1 MTLVLTLTSDRLIYK
16 LHPELVHQVEQLLF
30 SKGATNCSN
39 CWLAQGMAAEI
50 NFDGIPRDVTLESVE
65 LFLEKV
71 PVDKN
76 IQKTVNRRKKMLLAD
91 MDSTILQIETLDEI
105 GHAIGKA
112 REIAEITE
120 KAMNGDIDFETA
132 LRNRVKLLAGLNINQ
147 LIEFALE
154 KLVITQGASTLVK
167 TMRANGAA
175 TALVSGGF
183 TVITEIIREKLNF
196 DLCYGNT
203 LVVDSSIVTGNLK
216 PPIIDG
222 DAKAAILDQECEKLQ
237 ISKAR
242 YFSRWRRSKRYPNA
256 GKRRFRCWVQAQ
268 AGSEEQHVSNIIE
281 HCDLRGILFLQ
292 GFAESEFI
300 T

>member
-16 LHPELVHQVEQLLF
+16 LHPELVGQVEQLLF

-50 NFDGIPRDVTLESVE
+50 SFDGIPSDVALESVE
-65 LFLEKV
+65 LFLENV

-91 MDSTILQIETLDEI
+91 MDSTILEIETLDEI

-112 REIAEITE
+112 HEIAEITE
-120 KAMNGDIDFETA
+120 KAMNGEIDFETA
-132 LRNRVKLLAGLNINQ
+132 LKNRVKLLAGLKLNQ

-154 KLVITQGASTLVK
+154 KLVITPGASTLVK

-175 TALVSGGF
+175 TVLVSGGF
-183 TVITEIIREKLNF
+183 TVITEIIRKKLNF

-203 LVVDSSIVTGNLK
+203 LVVDSSIVTGN
-216 PPIIDG
+216 
-222 DAKAAILDQECEKLQ
+222 
-237 ISKAR
+237 
-242 YFSRWRRSKRYPNA
+242 
-256 GKRRFRCWVQAQ
+256 
-268 AGSEEQHVSNIIE
+268 
-281 HCDLRGILFLQ
+281 
-292 GFAESEFI
+292 
-300 T
+300 

>member
-30 SKGATNCSN
+30 SKGASNCSN

-50 NFDGIPRDVTLESVE
+50 NFDGIPSNVALEAVE
-65 LFLEKV
+65 LFLERV
-71 PVDKN
+71 PVDRN
-76 IQKTVNRRKKMLLAD
+76 IQKNVNRRKKVLLAD

-112 REIAEITE
+112 RQIADITE

-154 KLVITQGASTLVK
+154 KLLITQGASTLVK
-167 TMRANGAA
+167 TMRANGAT

-183 TVITEIIREKLNF
+183 TVITEIISEKLNF
-196 DLCYGNT
+196 DICYGNT

-222 DAKAAILDQECEKLQ
+222 DAKAAILDKECKKLE
-237 ISKAR
+237 ITKCDALAVGDGANDI
-242 YFSRWRRSKRYPNA
+242 PMLAEA
-256 GKRRFRCWVQAQ
+256 GLGIGFRPKPVVKNYA
-268 AGSEEQHVSNIIE
+268 SNIIE
-281 HCDLRGILFLQ
+281 HCDLRGVLFLQ
-292 GFAESEFI
+292 GFTENEFL

>member
-1 MTLVLTLTSDRLIYK
+1 M
-16 LHPELVHQVEQLLF
+16 LF
-30 SKGATNCSN
+30 SKGANICSN
-39 CWLAQGMAAEI
+39 CWLAQGMAVEI
-50 NFDGIPRDVTLESVE
+50 NFDGIPRDLALESAE
-65 LFLEKV
+65 LFLERI

-76 IQKTVNRRKKMLLAD
+76 IQKNINRRKKMLLAD
-91 MDSTILQIETLDEI
+91 MDSTILQIETLDVI

-120 KAMNGDIDFETA
+120 KAMNGDIDFEAA
-132 LRNRVKLLAGLNINQ
+132 LKNRVKLLAGVNINQ
-147 LIEFALE
+147 LIEFVLE
-154 KLVITQGASTLVK
+154 KLLITQGANTLVK
-167 TMRANGAA
+167 TMKANGAT

-203 LVVDSSIVTGNLK
+203 LYVDSSIVTGNLK

-222 DAKAAILDQECEKLQ
+222 DAKAAILDQECEKLE
-237 ISKAR
+237 ISKNDTLAVGDGANDI
-242 YFSRWRRSKRYPNA
+242 PMLTNA
-256 GKRRFRCWVQAQ
+256 GLGVGFRPKPVVKNYA
-268 AGSEEQHVSNIIE
+268 SNIIE

-292 GFAESEFI
+292 GFSESEFL

>member
-16 LHPELVHQVEQLLF
+16 LHPELVGQVEQLLF

-50 NFDGIPRDVTLESVE
+50 SFDGIPSDVALESVE
-65 LFLEKV
+65 LFLENV

-91 MDSTILQIETLDEI
+91 MDSTILEIETLDEI

-112 REIAEITE
+112 HEIAEITE
-120 KAMNGDIDFETA
+120 KAMNGEIDFETA
-132 LRNRVKLLAGLNINQ
+132 LKNRVKLLAGLKLNQ

-154 KLVITQGASTLVK
+154 KLVITPGASTLVK

-175 TALVSGGF
+175 TVLVSGGF
-183 TVITEIIREKLNF
+183 TVITEIIRKKLNF

-216 PPIIDG
+216 RPIIDG
-222 DAKAAILDQECEKLQ
+222 DAKAAILDQECEKLE
-237 ISKAR
+237 ISRHDTLAVGDGANDI
-242 YFSRWRRSKRYPNA
+242 PMLVNA
-256 GKRRFRCWVQAQ
+256 GLGVGFRPKPVVKNHA
-268 AGSEEQHVSNIIE
+268 SNIIQ

-292 GFAESEFI
+292 GFAENEFL

>member
-1 MTLVLTLTSDRLIYK
+1 MTLVLTLTSDPLIYK
-16 LHPELVHQVEQLLF
+16 LHPELVHQVEQLII

-50 NFDGIPRDVTLESVE
+50 NFDGIPINVALEAVE

-76 IQKTVNRRKKMLLAD
+76 IQKTGNRRKKMLLAD

-105 GHAIGKA
+105 GQAIGKA
-112 REIAEITE
+112 HEIAEITE

-147 LIEFALE
+147 LTEFALE

-222 DAKAAILDQECEKLQ
+222 VAKAAILDKECEKSE
-237 ISKAR
+237 ISKHDTLAVGDGANDIPMLA
-242 YFSRWRRSKRYPNA
+242 SA
-256 GKRRFRCWVQAQ
+256 GLGVGFRPKPVVKK
-268 AGSEEQHVSNIIE
+268 HVSNIIE

-292 GFAESEFI
+292 GYAENEFLS
-300 T
+300 

>member
-1 MTLVLTLTSDRLIYK
+1 MTLVLTLTSDRSIYK
-16 LHPELVHQVEQLLF
+16 LHPELVKQVEQLLF

-39 CWLAQGMAAEI
+39 FWLAQGMAVEI
-50 NFDGIPRDVTLESVE
+50 SFDGIPGDLALESVE
-65 LFLEKV
+65 LFLDRL

-76 IQKTVNRRKKMLLAD
+76 IQKNINRRKKMLLAD

-105 GHAIGKA
+105 GNAIGRA

-120 KAMNGDIDFETA
+120 KAMNGDIDFKTA
-132 LRNRVKLLAGLNINQ
+132 LKNRVKLLAGLSISQ
-147 LIEFALE
+147 LTEFALQ
-154 KLVITQGASTLVK
+154 KLLITQGASTLVK
-167 TMRANGAA
+167 TMKANGAT

-203 LVVDSSIVTGNLK
+203 LVVDSSVVTGNLK

-222 DAKAAILDQECEKLQ
+222 DAKAAILDQECKKLG
-237 ISKAR
+237 ILKDDTLAVGDGANDI
-242 YFSRWRRSKRYPNA
+242 PMLAEA
-256 GKRRFRCWVQAQ
+256 GLGVGFRPKPVVRKHA
-268 AGSEEQHVSNIIE
+268 SNIIE
-281 HCDLRGILFLQ
+281 HCDLRGALFLQ
-292 GFAESEFI
+292 GFTESDLL

>member
-30 SKGATNCSN
+30 SKGATNCFN
-39 CWLAQGMAAEI
+39 YWLAQGMAAEI
-50 NFDGIPRDVTLESVE
+50 NFDGIPKEVAHESVE
-65 LFLEKV
+65 LFLERV

-76 IQKTVNRRKKMLLAD
+76 IQKNINRRKKMLLAD
-91 MDSTILQIETLDEI
+91 MDSTILQIETLDVI

-120 KAMNGDIDFETA
+120 KAMNGDIDFEAA
-132 LRNRVKLLAGLNINQ
+132 LKNRVKLLAGVNINQ
-147 LIEFALE
+147 LIEFVLE
-154 KLVITQGASTLVK
+154 KLLITQGANTLVK
-167 TMRANGAA
+167 TMKANGAT

-203 LVVDSSIVTGNLK
+203 LSVDSSIVTGNLK

-222 DAKAAILDQECEKLQ
+222 DAKAAILDQECEKLE
-237 ISKAR
+237 ISKNDTLAVGDGANDI
-242 YFSRWRRSKRYPNA
+242 PMLTNA
-256 GKRRFRCWVQAQ
+256 GLGVGFRPKQVVKNYA
-268 AGSEEQHVSNIIE
+268 SNIIE

-292 GFAESEFI
+292 GFSESEFL

>member
-39 CWLAQGMAAEI
+39 RWLAQGMAAEI
-50 NFDGIPRDVTLESVE
+50 NFDGIPRDAALESVE
-65 LFLEKV
+65 LFLERV

-76 IQKTVNRRKKMLLAD
+76 IQKNVNRRKKMLVAD

-112 REIAEITE
+112 REIAMITE
-120 KAMNGDIDFETA
+120 TAMNGDIDFETA
-132 LRNRVKLLAGLNINQ
+132 LRTRVKLLAGLNINQ
-147 LIEFALE
+147 LIELVLE
-154 KLVITQGASTLVK
+154 KLLITQGASTLVT
-167 TMRANGAA
+167 TMKANGAV

-196 DLCYGNT
+196 DLCHGNT
-203 LVVDSSIVTGNLK
+203 LVVDSSIVTGDLK

-222 DAKAAILDQECEKLQ
+222 NTKAAILHQECKRLE
-237 ISKAR
+237 ISRDDTLAVGDGANDIPMLTEASLGVGFMPKPVVK
-242 YFSRWRRSKRYPNA
+242 KR
-256 GKRRFRCWVQAQ
+256 
-268 AGSEEQHVSNIIE
+268 VSNKIE
-281 HCDLRGILFLQ
+281 HCDLRGVLFLQ
-292 GFAESEFI
+292 GFAENEFI

>member
-16 LHPELVHQVEQLLF
+16 LHPELVHQVEQLII

-50 NFDGIPRDVTLESVE
+50 NFNGIPINVALEAVE

-76 IQKTVNRRKKMLLAD
+76 IQKTGNRRKKMLLAD

-105 GHAIGKA
+105 GQAIGKA

-183 TVITEIIREKLNF
+183 TVITEIIRGKLNF
-196 DLCYGNT
+196 DLSYGNT

-222 DAKAAILDQECEKLQ
+222 VAKATILDKECEKSE
-237 ISKAR
+237 ISKHDTLAVGDGANDIPMLA
-242 YFSRWRRSKRYPNA
+242 SA
-256 GKRRFRCWVQAQ
+256 GLGVGFRPKPVVKNHA
-268 AGSEEQHVSNIIE
+268 SNIVE

-292 GFAESEFI
+292 GFAENEFL

>member
-30 SKGATNCSN
+30 SKGASNCSN
-39 CWLAQGMAAEI
+39 YWLAQGMAAEI
-50 NFDGIPRDVTLESVE
+50 NFDGIPSNVALEAVE
-65 LFLEKV
+65 LFLERV
-71 PVDKN
+71 PVDRN
-76 IQKTVNRRKKMLLAD
+76 IQKNVNRRKKVLLAD

-112 REIAEITE
+112 RQIADITE

-154 KLVITQGASTLVK
+154 KLLITQGASTLVK
-167 TMRANGAA
+167 TMRANGAT

-183 TVITEIIREKLNF
+183 TVITEIISEKLNF
-196 DLCYGNT
+196 DICYGNT

-222 DAKAAILDQECEKLQ
+222 DAKAAILSKECKKLETPKCDTLAVGDGAND
-237 ISKAR
+237 IPMLAE
-242 YFSRWRRSKRYPNA
+242 A
-256 GKRRFRCWVQAQ
+256 GLGIGFRPKPVVKNYAP
-268 AGSEEQHVSNIIE
+268 NIIE
-281 HCDLRGILFLQ
+281 HCDLRGVLFLQ
-292 GFAESEFI
+292 GFAEDEFL

>member
-1 MTLVLTLTSDRLIYK
+1 
-16 LHPELVHQVEQLLF
+16 
-30 SKGATNCSN
+30 
-39 CWLAQGMAAEI
+39 
-50 NFDGIPRDVTLESVE
+50 
-65 LFLEKV
+65 
-71 PVDKN
+71 
-76 IQKTVNRRKKMLLAD
+76 MLLAD

-167 TMRANGAA
+167 TMRANGAT

-183 TVITEIIREKLNF
+183 TAITEIVRKKLNF

-222 DAKAAILDQECEKLQ
+222 DAKAAILDQECEKLE
-237 ISKAR
+237 ISRHDTLAVGDGANDI
-242 YFSRWRRSKRYPNA
+242 PMLVNA
-256 GKRRFRCWVQAQ
+256 GLGVGFRPKPVVKNHA
-268 AGSEEQHVSNIIE
+268 SNIIE

-292 GFAESEFI
+292 GFAENEFL

>member
-1 MTLVLTLTSDRLIYK
+1 MTLVLTLTSDRSIYK
-16 LHPELVHQVEQLLF
+16 LHPELVHQVEQLII

-50 NFDGIPRDVTLESVE
+50 NFDGIPINVALEAVE

-76 IQKTVNRRKKMLLAD
+76 IQKTGNRRKKMLLAD

-105 GHAIGKA
+105 GQAIGKA

-183 TVITEIIREKLNF
+183 TVITEIIRGKLNF
-196 DLCYGNT
+196 DLSYGNT

-222 DAKAAILDQECEKLQ
+222 VAKATILDKECEKSE
-237 ISKAR
+237 ISKHDTLAVGDGANDIPMLA
-242 YFSRWRRSKRYPNA
+242 SA
-256 GKRRFRCWVQAQ
+256 GLGVGFRPKPVVKK
-268 AGSEEQHVSNIIE
+268 HVSNIIE

-292 GFAESEFI
+292 GYPENEFLS
-300 T
+300 

>member
-30 SKGATNCSN
+30 SKGATNCFN
-39 CWLAQGMAAEI
+39 YWLAQGMAAEI
-50 NFDGIPRDVTLESVE
+50 NFDGIPKEVAHESVE
-65 LFLEKV
+65 LFLERV

-76 IQKTVNRRKKMLLAD
+76 IQKDINRRKKMLLAD

-112 REIAEITE
+112 REIAMITE
-120 KAMNGDIDFETA
+120 TAMNGDIDFETA

-147 LIEFALE
+147 LIELVLE
-154 KLVITQGASTLVK
+154 KLLITQGASTLVT
-167 TMRANGAA
+167 TMKANGAV

-196 DLCYGNT
+196 DLCHGNT
-203 LVVDSSIVTGNLK
+203 LVVDSSIVTGDLK

-222 DAKAAILDQECEKLQ
+222 NTKAAILHQECKRLE
-237 ISKAR
+237 ISMNDTLAVGDGANDI
-242 YFSRWRRSKRYPNA
+242 PMLAEA
-256 GKRRFRCWVQAQ
+256 GLGIGFRPKPVVKK
-268 AGSEEQHVSNIIE
+268 HVSNIIE
-281 HCDLRGILFLQ
+281 HCDLRGVLFLQ

>member
-16 LHPELVHQVEQLLF
+16 LHPDLVHQVGQLII

-50 NFDGIPRDVTLESVE
+50 NFDGIPINVALEAVE

-76 IQKTVNRRKKMLLAD
+76 IQKAGNRRKKMLLAD

-105 GHAIGKA
+105 GQAIGKA

-167 TMRANGAA
+167 TMRANGAT

-203 LVVDSSIVTGNLK
+203 LVVDSSIVTGDLK

-222 DAKAAILDQECEKLQ
+222 DAKAAILDQECEKLE
-237 ISKAR
+237 ISKHDTLAVGDGANDI
-242 YFSRWRRSKRYPNA
+242 PMLVNA
-256 GKRRFRCWVQAQ
+256 GLGVGFRPKPVVRNHA
-268 AGSEEQHVSNIIE
+268 SNILE

-292 GFAESEFI
+292 GFAENEFL

>member
-1 MTLVLTLTSDRLIYK
+1 MTLVLTLTSDRLMYK
-16 LHPELVHQVEQLLF
+16 LHPELVHQVEQLIF

-39 CWLAQGMAAEI
+39 CWLAEGMAAEI
-50 NFDGIPRDVTLESVE
+50 NFDGIPSNVALEAVE

-105 GHAIGKA
+105 GQAIGKA

-132 LRNRVKLLAGLNINQ
+132 LRNRVKLLAGLNIHQ

-167 TMRANGAA
+167 TMRANGAT

-183 TVITEIIREKLNF
+183 TVITEIISEKLNF
-196 DLCYGNT
+196 DICYGNT

-222 DAKAAILDQECEKLQ
+222 DAKAAILDKECKKLE
-237 ISKAR
+237 IPKCDALAVGDGANDI
-242 YFSRWRRSKRYPNA
+242 PMLVNA
-256 GKRRFRCWVQAQ
+256 GLGVGFRPTPVVRNHA
-268 AGSEEQHVSNIIE
+268 SNIVE

-292 GFAESEFI
+292 GFAENEFL

>member
-1 MTLVLTLTSDRLIYK
+1 MTLVLTLTSDRLLYQ

-30 SKGATNCSN
+30 SKGASNCSN

-50 NFDGIPRDVTLESVE
+50 NFDGIPSNVALEAVE
-65 LFLEKV
+65 LFLERV
-71 PVDKN
+71 PVDRN
-76 IQKTVNRRKKMLLAD
+76 IQKNVNRRKKMLLAD

-112 REIAEITE
+112 RQIADITE

-154 KLVITQGASTLVK
+154 KLLITQGASTLVK
-167 TMRANGAA
+167 TMRANGAT

-183 TVITEIIREKLNF
+183 TVITEIISEKLNF
-196 DLCYGNT
+196 DICYGNT

-222 DAKAAILDQECEKLQ
+222 DAKAAILDKECKKLE
-237 ISKAR
+237 ITKCDALAVGDGANDI
-242 YFSRWRRSKRYPNA
+242 PMLAEA
-256 GKRRFRCWVQAQ
+256 GLGIGFRPKPVVKNYA
-268 AGSEEQHVSNIIE
+268 SNIIE
-281 HCDLRGILFLQ
+281 HCDLRGVLFLQ
-292 GFAESEFI
+292 GFTENEFL

>member
-1 MTLVLTLTSDRLIYK
+1 M
-16 LHPELVHQVEQLLF
+16 LF

-39 CWLAQGMAAEI
+39 CWLAPGMAAEI
-50 NFDGIPRDVTLESVE
+50 NFDGIPKDVALESVE
-65 LFLEKV
+65 LFLERV

-76 IQKTVNRRKKMLLAD
+76 IQKNVNRRKKMLLAD

-112 REIAEITE
+112 REIAMITE

-132 LRNRVKLLAGLNINQ
+132 LRNRVELLAGLNINQ
-147 LIEFALE
+147 LIEFVLE
-154 KLVITQGASTLVK
+154 KLLITQGASTLVT
-167 TMRANGAA
+167 TMKANGAA

-216 PPIIDG
+216 SPIIDG
-222 DAKAAILDQECEKLQ
+222 NTKAAILDQECKKLE
-237 ISKAR
+237 ISRNDTLAVGDGANDI
-242 YFSRWRRSKRYPNA
+242 PMLAEA
-256 GKRRFRCWVQAQ
+256 GLGVGFRPKPLVKK
-268 AGSEEQHVSNIIE
+268 HVSNIIE
-281 HCDLRGILFLQ
+281 HCDLRGVLFLQ
-292 GFAESEFI
+292 GFTESEFI

>member
-30 SKGATNCSN
+30 SKGATNCFN
-39 CWLAQGMAAEI
+39 YWLAQGMAAEI
-50 NFDGIPRDVTLESVE
+50 NFDGIPKEVAHESVE
-65 LFLEKV
+65 LFLERV

-76 IQKTVNRRKKMLLAD
+76 IQKNINRRKKMLLAD

-132 LRNRVKLLAGLNINQ
+132 LKNRVKLLAGLNINQ

-167 TMRANGAA
+167 TMRANGAT

-183 TVITEIIREKLNF
+183 TAITEIVRKKLNF

-203 LVVDSSIVTGNLK
+203 LVVDSSIVTGDLK

-222 DAKAAILDQECEKLQ
+222 DAKAAILDQECEKLE
-237 ISKAR
+237 ISRHDTLAVGDGANDI
-242 YFSRWRRSKRYPNA
+242 PMLVNA
-256 GKRRFRCWVQAQ
+256 GLGVGFRPKPLVKNHA
-268 AGSEEQHVSNIIE
+268 ANIIE
-281 HCDLRGILFLQ
+281 HCDLRGMLFLQ
-292 GFAESEFI
+292 GFAENEFL

>member
-30 SKGATNCSN
+30 SKGANICST
-39 CWLAQGMAAEI
+39 CWLAQGMAVEI
-50 NFDGIPRDVTLESVE
+50 NFDGIPRDLALESAE
-65 LFLEKV
+65 LFLERI

-76 IQKTVNRRKKMLLAD
+76 IQKNINRRKKMLLAD
-91 MDSTILQIETLDEI
+91 MDSTILQIETLDVI

-120 KAMNGDIDFETA
+120 KAMNGDIDFEAA
-132 LRNRVKLLAGLNINQ
+132 LKNRVKLLAGVNINQ
-147 LIEFALE
+147 LIEFVLE
-154 KLVITQGASTLVK
+154 KLLITQGANTLVK
-167 TMRANGAA
+167 TMKANGAT

-183 TVITEIIREKLNF
+183 TVITEIIKEKLNF

-203 LVVDSSIVTGNLK
+203 LYVDSSIVTGNLK

-222 DAKAAILDQECEKLQ
+222 DAKAAILDQECEKLE
-237 ISKAR
+237 ISKNDTLAVGDGANDI
-242 YFSRWRRSKRYPNA
+242 PMLTNA
-256 GKRRFRCWVQAQ
+256 GLGVAFRPKPVVKNYA
-268 AGSEEQHVSNIIE
+268 SNIIE

-292 GFAESEFI
+292 GFSESEFL

>member
-16 LHPELVHQVEQLLF
+16 LHPELVGQVEQLLF

-50 NFDGIPRDVTLESVE
+50 SFDGIPSDVALESVE
-65 LFLEKV
+65 LFLENV

-91 MDSTILQIETLDEI
+91 MDSTILEIETLDEI

-112 REIAEITE
+112 HEIAEITE
-120 KAMNGDIDFETA
+120 KAMNGEIDFETA
-132 LRNRVKLLAGLNINQ
+132 LKNRVKLLAGLKLNQ

-154 KLVITQGASTLVK
+154 KLVITPGASTLVK

-175 TALVSGGF
+175 TVLVSGGF
-183 TVITEIIREKLNF
+183 TVITEIIRKKLNF

-216 PPIIDG
+216 RPIIDG
-222 DAKAAILDQECEKLQ
+222 DAKAAILDQECEKLE
-237 ISKAR
+237 ISRHDTLAVGDGANDI
-242 YFSRWRRSKRYPNA
+242 PMLVNA
-256 GKRRFRCWVQAQ
+256 GLGVGFRPKPVVKNHA
-268 AGSEEQHVSNIIE
+268 SSIIE

-292 GFAESEFI
+292 GFAENEFL

>member
-16 LHPELVHQVEQLLF
+16 LHPELVHQVEQLIF
-30 SKGATNCSN
+30 SKGAATCSN

-50 NFDGIPRDVTLESVE
+50 NFDGIPSNVALEAVE

-76 IQKTVNRRKKMLLAD
+76 IQKTGNRRKKMLLAD

-105 GHAIGKA
+105 GQAIGKA

-132 LRNRVKLLAGLNINQ
+132 LRTRVKLLAGLNINQ

-154 KLVITQGASTLVK
+154 KLVITKGASTLVK
-167 TMRANGAA
+167 TMRAHGAT

-203 LVVDSSIVTGNLK
+203 LVVDSSIVTGDLK

-222 DAKAAILDQECEKLQ
+222 DAKAAILDQECEKLE
-237 ISKAR
+237 ILKHDTLAVGDGANDI
-242 YFSRWRRSKRYPNA
+242 PMLVNA
-256 GKRRFRCWVQAQ
+256 GLGVGFRPKPVVKNHA
-268 AGSEEQHVSNIIE
+268 SNIVE
-281 HCDLRGILFLQ
+281 HCDLRGVLFLQ
-292 GFAESEFI
+292 GFTEKEFLA
-300 T
+300 

>member
-1 MTLVLTLTSDRLIYK
+1 MTLVLTLTSDRSIYK

-30 SKGATNCSN
+30 SKGANICSN
-39 CWLAQGMAAEI
+39 CWLAQGMAVEI
-50 NFDGIPRDVTLESVE
+50 NFDGIPRDLALESAE
-65 LFLEKV
+65 LFLERI

-76 IQKTVNRRKKMLLAD
+76 IQKNINRRKKILLAD
-91 MDSTILQIETLDEI
+91 MDSTILQIETLDVI

-120 KAMNGDIDFETA
+120 KAMNGDIDFEAA
-132 LRNRVKLLAGLNINQ
+132 LKNRVKLLAGVNINQ
-147 LIEFALE
+147 LIEFVLE
-154 KLVITQGASTLVK
+154 KLLITQGANTLVK
-167 TMRANGAA
+167 TMKANGAT

-203 LVVDSSIVTGNLK
+203 LYVDSSIVTGNLK

-222 DAKAAILDQECEKLQ
+222 DAKAAILDQECEKLE
-237 ISKAR
+237 ISKNDTLAVGDGANDI
-242 YFSRWRRSKRYPNA
+242 PMLTNA
-256 GKRRFRCWVQAQ
+256 GLGVAFRPKPVVKNYA
-268 AGSEEQHVSNIIE
+268 SNIIE

-292 GFAESEFI
+292 GFSESEFL

>member
-1 MTLVLTLTSDRLIYK
+1 MTLVLTLTSDRSIYK
-16 LHPELVHQVEQLLF
+16 LHPELVKQVEQLLF

-39 CWLAQGMAAEI
+39 FWLAQGMAVEI
-50 NFDGIPRDVTLESVE
+50 SFDGIPGDLALESVE
-65 LFLEKV
+65 LFLDRL

-76 IQKTVNRRKKMLLAD
+76 IQKNINRRKKMLLAD

-105 GHAIGKA
+105 GQAIGKA

-196 DLCYGNT
+196 DLSYGNT

-222 DAKAAILDQECEKLQ
+222 VAKATILDKECEKSE
-237 ISKAR
+237 ISKHDTLAVGDGANDIPMLA
-242 YFSRWRRSKRYPNA
+242 SA
-256 GKRRFRCWVQAQ
+256 GLGVGFRPKPVVKK
-268 AGSEEQHVSNIIE
+268 HVSNIIE

-292 GFAESEFI
+292 GYAENEFLS
-300 T
+300 

>member
-1 MTLVLTLTSDRLIYK
+1 MTLVLTLTSDRSIYK
-16 LHPELVHQVEQLLF
+16 LHPELVHQVEQLII

-50 NFDGIPRDVTLESVE
+50 NFDGIPINVALEAVE

-76 IQKTVNRRKKMLLAD
+76 IQKTGNRRKKMLLAD

-183 TVITEIIREKLNF
+183 TVITEIIRRKLNF
-196 DLCYGNT
+196 DLSYGNT

-222 DAKAAILDQECEKLQ
+222 VAKATILDKECEKSE
-237 ISKAR
+237 ISKHDTLAVGDGANDIPMLA
-242 YFSRWRRSKRYPNA
+242 SA
-256 GKRRFRCWVQAQ
+256 GLGVGFRPKPIVKK
-268 AGSEEQHVSNIIE
+268 HVSNIIE

-292 GFAESEFI
+292 GYAENEFLS
-300 T
+300 

>member
-16 LHPELVHQVEQLLF
+16 LHPELVHQVEQLIF
-30 SKGATNCSN
+30 SKGAATCSN

-50 NFDGIPRDVTLESVE
+50 NFDGIPSNVALEAVE

-76 IQKTVNRRKKMLLAD
+76 IQKTGNRRKKMLLAD

-105 GHAIGKA
+105 GQAIGKA

-154 KLVITQGASTLVK
+154 KLVITQGASTLVT
-167 TMRANGAA
+167 TMKANGAV

-203 LVVDSSIVTGNLK
+203 LIVDSSIVTGNLK

-222 DAKAAILDQECEKLQ
+222 NTKAAILDQECKRLE
-237 ISKAR
+237 ISRDDTLAVGDGANDIPMLAEADLGVGFMPKPIV
-242 YFSRWRRSKRYPNA
+242 K
-256 GKRRFRCWVQAQ
+256 K
-268 AGSEEQHVSNIIE
+268 HVSNIIE
-281 HCDLRGILFLQ
+281 HCDLRGVLFLQ
-292 GFAESEFI
+292 GFAENEFI